1 MTKPRCKT
9 SSFCLLLIALVSAS
23 ASAADDLT
31 KVDRIRRA
39 PGNLHFTARWL
50 SDDGLTLQFD
60 GDQGTAVEV
69 QLRREAPTAVFQT
82 EDHDKANTAQF
93 DIAGMPTDE
102 RDVNVLLK
110 VRPAYWSIYVDNR
123 RIALLPVVLPPP
135 FTVLLPTTQLPTDK
149 TEPYFQKTGRVEVQA
164 DFMNALIREWDIIDT
179 GKFIGELTGIQGD
192 NAMLEGIG
200 TAGKITPKISS
211 LSADD
216 QSCIAHYRRTQ
227 GTNLGP
233 FSRISGDWAL
243 RSVRDLVL
251 AAGDDKRAENYPP
264 QEKLSANFYSLAGKG
279 TNAVVIDGADFHDD
293 YAVSAAIEFVPG
305 TESGLVFHYQG
316 PDEYYAF
323 TMVTPNSG
331 SDETI
336 LTLWR
341 RQAGS
346 DERRPLYSV
355 AMDLTPNQW
364 VMPTVEARQDRI
376 VCYLDRVKIIDLP
389 HILPAGGRY
398 GLFANAP
405 TEVRFD
411 DFEVRSL
418 GELDLRTPREI
429 RFYTVREHGDFFPK
443 RRNSIEDPGELFP
456 AISRNPQWLV
466 LGGTADRPH
475 VFSANF
481 KSIMDSGS
489 IGLLAGYTGSDAPHY
504 RFTYEQA
511 ANAETFGV
519 YEVLE
524 DIAKPLQTWQK
535 PLKPVNKKG
544 KPPMVNLM
552 VDASDGREVRFYRD
566 GDLVLVH
573 QHERRLDG
581 ASGVFVGKDTRT
593 SVSGMQYVFE
603 RQLYR
608 NHFEKNRRFAADPY
622 MRHWSSPEGDWIIDP
637 KADTAWHKSDFFGR
651 FEVTLP
657 IVEAGKLFMGILED
671 REIGPLVLELK
682 GGNIRLTRPGDRELI
697 DIELA
702 AGKIDAAPLMPQKR
716 KVEMPPLITMHYE
729 GYTAWVTYNSK
740 IVCRAQLDRPLKG
753 RRMRLEGFAN
763 RDLSDSRVYRYQVN
777 DYMFNRAPS
786 DWLVNG
792 GNWQVT
798 NRFQCNPTWSHMNG
812 QAADSFGA
820 MWTKFR
826 YGGDFCVEVYAGVR
840 EGFYSRCGDIN
851 ISMLSNTASTS
862 RGYTVT
868 CTGWDFDHSQLYSK
882 LFRNGKEYA
891 RSEKYLVPRTRDGL
905 RQLNPDPRIKHDRGV
920 HGAWYYLKLRR
931 IDNKLELWFDNELVF
946 EKTDA
951 EPLDEGMMGLWTF
964 LNSIV
969 VARVKIAAER
979 IHPMPRHFRKY
990 NAPSAPKS
998 ATALSR
1004 EDLYWKLKES
1014 DHPAMPMLPRLW
1026 TAEDPVAYGEIAWHT
1041 RKWDGPYF
1049 VFTNRLG
1056 AGAMH
1061 AQPELPLEPLSE
1073 FAGWSFLIK
1082 RTDDAEFNFHY
1093 SIGHQDETGE
1103 FVPERRF
1110 FHRISGTDFGKDQTT
1125 MYGET
1130 SVPGTKRRRSNWHE
1144 RGRWTEVFVW
1154 LPLDEIR
1161 SSLDQENMMVRL
1173 DGFGNLQPSF
1183 VLQGLTGNRPGAAY
1197 AVAQLTPIRYR
1208 KPRLH
1213 EAESAADSS
1222 AARKTSYVLLRQA
1235 HGTTLARSSDL
1246 SEINSAIDQLD
1257 SKGLT
1262 TVWLR
1267 TLTPGDAVM
1276 TLRLSWIDE
1285 PEQVEVDCSWDKNV
1299 AGRIR
1304 IQHTADYRN
1313 RRFRPMQAQ
1322 ANGVQLELVSAGFG
1336 TYTAMLPRLE
1346 KMADTDEIVLEVN
1359 LLPSAHG
1366 GAPQSVTTIL
1376 KWADAKP
1383 PTRPVLL
1390 GINGLTELL
1399 ETFESNAPKGT
1410 GQAQTR
1416 LIYGNSIQDT
1426 FMQCYNSDPE
1436 HRLAFDLQVPFS
1448 LAKYPIMQFRYRA
1461 DAMTNITLRL
1471 REKSDIRLGENNYE
1485 KAVKVR
1491 HATPLDRSGHWKV
1504 WMGMAADGLRN
1515 RAYLKTH
1522 FFPET
1527 LRFQSMHQTNQ
1538 TGRFSD
1544 WNIDDIV
1551 FGPAVSSPAALAF
1564 TPQYFDFAGIDRVYV
1579 AVLPNRTPYD
1589 RLDDEQQQA
1598 IEWSEIKNH
1607 ELYTPQF
1614 RHFNGIGHVL
1624 LKAVNTH
1631 GRQSSVTDVPFML
1644 DNTPINSSKIK
1655 IEPSEHPAGNGT
1667 VLRVTL
1673 TTAGG
1678 APLALENLRF
1688 RVDGKAIEIEPH
1700 LSEFLHQ
1707 SNTEVLQLNY
1717 PYMLRQQINQ
1727 SANGSALT
1735 FTIDNIE
1742 DGAGNQI
1749 AARNYTIPINY
1760 ADDKTGPAWLPAKIP
1775 DNMFWRCEWEG
1786 RSTLEPTLEGA
1797 KGNVIDMV
1805 HKLGEAP
1812 YLMTRSHGK
1821 SGHVW
1826 QALRWDVNAYPY
1838 LALRMRQPQLQEGG
1852 DISVRLRLST
1862 SGEHVVIPLSGNDEH
1877 PHVLKHNAPAQW
1889 TGGEWFSLIIDV
1901 AAAVRQAAGDKADYV
1916 RINQIE
1922 IQRNHENKN
1931 AELHLENL
1939 CILADWP
1946 TKATIQLD
1954 AYDASGIDKLHWQF
1968 VTSSGKALRQGE
1980 SRELAIQPA
1989 QLDLPHDVPGWLEL
2003 RVHDRAGNRS
2013 SPLRVPLP

>member
-9 SSFCLLLIALVSAS
+9 SRCFLLLIGLAIAS
-23 ASAADDLT
+23 VAAAADLA
-31 KVDRIRRA
+31 KVERVRRA
-39 PGNLHFTARWL
+39 PGNLNFTARWL
-50 SDDGLTLQFD
+50 DSDGLTLHLD
-60 GDQGTAVEV
+60 GGNGTAVEV
-69 QLRREAPTAVFQT
+69 QLRRDDPTAVIQT
-82 EDHDKANTAQF
+82 EDRDKIHSAQF

-102 RDVNVLLK
+102 RDVDIVLK
-110 VRPAYWSIYVDNR
+110 VRPAYWSIYADNR
-123 RIALLPVVLPPP
+123 RIALLPVALPPP
-135 FTVLLPTTQLPTDK
+135 FTVLLPTRHLPEDK
-149 TEPYFQKTGRVEVQA
+149 KEPYFQKTGRVEVHA
-164 DFMNALIREWDIIDT
+164 DFMNALIREWDIVDT
-179 GKFIGELTGIQGD
+179 GKFVGELVGINGES
-192 NAMLEGIG
+192 AILEGID
-200 TAGKITPKISS
+200 TAGQIKPKITS

-216 QSCIAHYRRTQ
+216 QACIAHYRRTK

-233 FSRISGDWAL
+233 FGQVSGTWAL
-243 RSVRDLVL
+243 RSVRDRVL
-251 AAGDDKRAENYPP
+251 AAGDDKRAEDYPP

-279 TNAVVIDGADFHDD
+279 VNAMVIDGEGFHDD
-293 YAVSAAIEFVPG
+293 YAVSAAVEFVPG

-323 TMVTPNSG
+323 TMSAPTRS

-341 RQAGS
+341 RQGS
-346 DERRPLYSV
+346 DERRRLYSV

-364 VMPTVEARQDRI
+364 VMPRVEARQDRI

-389 HILPAGGRY
+389 HVLPAGGRY

-411 DFEVRSL
+411 DFEVHTL
-418 GELDLRTPREI
+418 GDLDLRNARDI
-429 RFYTVREHGDFFPK
+429 RFYTVLEHGEFFPQ
-443 RRNSIEDPGELFP
+443 RRKNIEGPGELSP

-481 KSIMDSGS
+481 KSIMGVYS
-489 IGLLAGYTGSDAPHY
+489 IGLLAGYTGGNAPHY

-511 ANAETFGV
+511 ANAEIFGV
-519 YEVLE
+519 YEVI
-524 DIAKPLQTWQK
+524 DDVAKPLQVWQK
-535 PLKPVNKKG
+535 PLKPIDENG

-566 GDLVLVH
+566 GDLALVH
-573 QHERRLDG
+573 QHDRRLDG
-581 ASGVFVGKDTRT
+581 ASGVFVGSNTRT
-593 SVSGMQYVFE
+593 LISGMQYVFE

-608 NHFEKNRRFAADPY
+608 NHFEKNRRFADDPY

-637 KADTAWHKSDFFGR
+637 KGNTAWHKSDFFGR
-651 FEVTLP
+651 FEVALP
-657 IVEAGKLFMGILED
+657 VVASGKLFMGILED
-671 REIGPLVLELK
+671 HEVGPLILELE
-682 GGNIRLTRPGDRELI
+682 GGNIRLTRPGDRELL
-697 DIELA
+697 DVELD
-702 AGKIDAAPLMPQKR
+702 AGKIDAVPLMPQKR
-716 KVEMPPLITMHYE
+716 KVQMPPLITMHYE
-729 GYTAWVTYNSK
+729 GYTAWVTFNNT
-740 IVCRAQLDRPLKG
+740 IVCRTQLDRPLKG
-753 RRMRLEGFAN
+753 RRMRLEGYAN
-763 RDLSDSRVYRYQVN
+763 EDLTDSRVYRYRVT

-851 ISMLSNTASTS
+851 ISMLSNSASAS

-882 LFRNGKEYA
+882 LFRNGEEYA

-931 IDNKLELWFDNELVF
+931 IGNKLELWFDNELVF
-946 EKTDA
+946 EQTDA

-969 VARVKIAAER
+969 VARVKIAAED
-979 IHPMPRHFRKY
+979 ISPMPRSFRKY
-990 NAPSAPKS
+990 NAPTAPKS
-998 ATALSR
+998 AGEAP
-1004 EDLYWKLKES
+1004 YWKLKEGN
-1014 DHPAMPMLPRLW
+1014 HPAISMLPSHW
-1026 TAEDPVAYGEIAWHT
+1026 TVKDPVAYGEIAWHT

-1061 AQPELPLEPLSE
+1061 ARPDLPLEPLAE

-1093 SIGHQDETGE
+1093 SIGRRNAIGE
-1103 FVPERRF
+1103 FVPEKRF
-1110 FHRISGTDFGKDQTT
+1110 FHRISGTDFGKGPTT

-1130 SVPGTKRRRSNWHE
+1130 AVSGTKRRRSNWHE
-1144 RGRWTEVFVW
+1144 RGRWTEAFAW
-1154 LPLDEIR
+1154 LPIDEIR

-1183 VLQGLTGNRPGAAY
+1183 VLQGLSGNQPGAAY

-1208 KPRLH
+1208 KPRLT

-1222 AARKTSYVLLRQA
+1222 AARKISYILLRQA
-1235 HGTTLARSSDL
+1235 HGTTLARSSDI
-1246 SEINSAIDQLD
+1246 SEINSAIDRLD

-1262 TVWLR
+1262 TAWLR
-1267 TLTPGDAVM
+1267 TVSPGTAIT

-1285 PEQVEVDCSWDKNV
+1285 PEQMDIDCSWDKNV

-1304 IQHTADYRN
+1304 IQHTPEYRN
-1313 RRFRPMQAQ
+1313 RRFNGMNVQ
-1322 ANGVQLELVSAGFG
+1322 ANGVQLDLVPAGFG
-1336 TYTAMLPRLE
+1336 AYTAMLPRVDKLL
-1346 KMADTDEIVLEVN
+1346 ADTGDVVVEISF
-1359 LLPSAHG
+1359 LPSVLG
-1366 GAPQSVTTIL
+1366 GASQSDTTVL
-1376 KWADAKP
+1376 KWTDAET

-1390 GINGLTELL
+1390 GVKGLTELL

-1410 GQAQTR
+1410 PQAQTR

-1426 FMQCYNSDPE
+1426 FIQCYNSNPD
-1436 HRLAFDLQVPFS
+1436 HRLAFDLAAPFS
-1448 LAKYPIMQFRYRA
+1448 LARYPIMQFRYRA

-1471 REKSDIRLGENNYE
+1471 QEKSDIRLGEDNYE
-1485 KAVKVR
+1485 NAVKVR
-1491 HATPLDRSGHWKV
+1491 YATPLDRSGHWKV
-1504 WMGMAADGLRN
+1504 WMGMAADGLRD

-1522 FFPET
+1522 FFPEI
-1527 LRFQSMHQTNQ
+1527 LRFRSMHQTNQ

-1544 WNIDDIV
+1544 WDIDDIV
-1551 FGPAVSSPAALAF
+1551 FGPAVASPAALAF
-1564 TPQYFDFAGIDRVYV
+1564 TPQYFDFVGIDKVYV
-1579 AVLPNRTPYD
+1579 AVHPNKTPYD
-1589 RLDDEQQQA
+1589 QLDDERRQT
-1598 IEWSEIKNH
+1598 IEWSEITNY
-1607 ELYTPQF
+1607 ELHTPQF
-1614 RHFNGIGHVL
+1614 RHFNGIGHLL
-1624 LKAVNTH
+1624 LKAVNVH
-1631 GRQSSVTDVPFML
+1631 GHQSSITDVPFIL
-1644 DNTPINSSKIK
+1644 DNTPIISSKIK
-1655 IEPSEHPAGNGT
+1655 IEPSDHPADNGT
-1667 VLRVTL
+1667 VLRITL

-1688 RVDGKAIEIEPH
+1688 RVDGKAIEIEPY
-1700 LSEFLHQ
+1700 LSEFIHQ
-1707 SNTEVLQLNY
+1707 SNKEILQLNY
-1717 PYMLRQQINQ
+1717 PYILRRQLNQ
-1727 SANGSALT
+1727 AAAGSTLT

-1742 DGAGNQI
+1742 DGAGNQT
-1749 AARNYTIPINY
+1749 AARDYAIPINY
-1760 ADDKTGPAWLPAKIP
+1760 ANDKTGPAWLPAKIP

-1786 RSTLEPTLEGA
+1786 RGTLEPTFEGA

-1821 SGHVW
+1821 NGHVW

-1852 DISVRLRLST
+1852 DFSVRLRLST
-1862 SGEHVVIPLSGNDEH
+1862 TGEHVVIPVSGNDGH
-1877 PHVLKHNAPAQW
+1877 PHVLKHDTSTQW
-1889 TGGEWFSLIIDV
+1889 TAGEWFSLIIDV

-1922 IQRNHENKN
+1922 IHRNHENKN

-1939 CILADWP
+1939 CVLADWP
-1946 TKATIQLD
+1946 AKATIQLD
-1954 AYDASGIDKLHWQF
+1954 AYDASGIGKLHWQF
-1968 VTSSGKALRQGE
+1968 VTTSGKVVRQGE
-1980 SRELAIQPA
+1980 SRKLTVQPA
-1989 QLDLPHDVPGWLEL
+1989 QLDLPRDIPGWLEL
-2003 RVHDRAGNRS
+2003 RVHDRAGNSS